1 MASVYTRLFR
11 VTRNTGLSMIEF
23 AEGELD
29 WIEAITD
36 PDEENFMLFK
46 RQIERSL
53 RPLVA
58 EGVDVR
64 TFLGKVEQLSAVETL
79 SLMAT
84 VGLRRDEPRLDDD
97 DEFDL
102 EADDFDDEDESEED

>member
-1 MASVYTRLFR
+1 
-11 VTRNTGLSMIEF
+11 MIEF

-36 PDEENFMLFK
+36 PDEENFMMFK

-53 RPLVA
+53 RPLA
-58 EGVDVR
+58 REGVDVQA
-64 TFLGKVEQLSAVETL
+64 FLGKVERLSAVEAL

-84 VGLRRDEPRLDDD
+84 VGLRRDEPSLDDD
-97 DEFDL
+97 GEFDL
-102 EADDFDDEDESEED
+102 EGDEFDDEDEFDEG

>member
-1 MASVYTRLFR
+1 
-11 VTRNTGLSMIEF
+11 MIEF

-36 PDEENFMLFK
+36 PDEENFVSFK
-46 RQIERSL
+46 RQIVSSL
-53 RPLVA
+53 QPLVT
-58 EGVDVR
+58 EGLDVR
-64 TFLGKVEQLSAVETL
+64 AFLGKVERLSAVETL

-97 DEFDL
+97 DDDFEF
-102 EADDFDDEDESEED
+102 EADDFVDDEFDES

>member
-1 MASVYTRLFR
+1 M
-11 VTRNTGLSMIEF
+11 EF

-36 PDEENFMLFK
+36 PDEENFMTFK
-46 RQIERSL
+46 SQIERSL
-53 RPLVA
+53 RPLVH

-64 TFLGKVEQLSAVETL
+64 AFLCKVERLSAVEAL

-84 VGLRRDEPRLDDD
+84 VGLRRDEPRLEDEDGEFDFD
-97 DEFDL
+97 DE
-102 EADDFDDEDESEED
+102 FDDEDEFDEG

>member
-1 MASVYTRLFR
+1 MT
-11 VTRNTGLSMIEF
+11 EF

-36 PDEENFMLFK
+36 PDEENFMIFK
-46 RQIERSL
+46 HQIERSL
-53 RPLVA
+53 RPLVRD
-58 EGVDVR
+58 GVDVSA
-64 TFLGKVEQLSAVETL
+64 FLGKVEGLSAVEAL

-97 DEFDL
+97 DVELEIFDD
-102 EADDFDDEDESEED
+102 DDFDDEDEFEEG

>member
-1 MASVYTRLFR
+1 
-11 VTRNTGLSMIEF
+11 MIDF

-36 PDEENFMLFK
+36 PEEENFVLFK
-46 RQIERSL
+46 RQIVRSL
-53 RPLVA
+53 KPLVR

-64 TFLGKVEQLSAVETL
+64 AFLRKVERMSAVETL

-84 VGLRRDEPRLDDD
+84 VGLRRDEPRLDADEDDFDLEFDD
-97 DEFDL
+97 DEFD
-102 EADDFDDEDESEED
+102 DEDEFEEG

>member
-1 MASVYTRLFR
+1 
-11 VTRNTGLSMIEF
+11 MIDF

-29 WIEAITD
+29 WIEAMTD
-36 PDEENFMLFK
+36 PDEENFMSFK
-46 RQIERSL
+46 RQIVRSL
-53 RPLVA
+53 KPLVR

-64 TFLGKVEQLSAVETL
+64 AFLRKVERMSAVEAL

-97 DEFDL
+97 DEEEEEGEFYDN
-102 EADDFDDEDESEED
+102 DWDEG

>member
-1 MASVYTRLFR
+1 
-11 VTRNTGLSMIEF
+11 MIEF

-36 PDEENFMLFK
+36 PEEENFVLFK
-46 RQIERSL
+46 KQIVRSL
-53 RPLVA
+53 RPLVG

-64 TFLGKVEQLSAVETL
+64 AFLRKVEQLSAVETL

-84 VGLRRDEPRLDDD
+84 VGLRRDEPRLDGEDD
-97 DEFDL
+97 DLDWDDE
-102 EADDFDDEDESEED
+102 DFDDEDEFDEG

>member
-1 MASVYTRLFR
+1 
-11 VTRNTGLSMIEF
+11 MIEF

-36 PDEENFMLFK
+36 PEEENFVVFK
-46 RQIERSL
+46 RQIVRSL
-53 RPLVA
+53 KPLIG

-64 TFLGKVEQLSAVETL
+64 AFLGKVEGLSAVETL

-84 VGLRRDEPRLDDD
+84 VGLRRDEPRLDCDD
-97 DEFDL
+97 DDFELDD
-102 EADDFDDEDESEED
+102 EDDFDDEDEFDEG

>member
-1 MASVYTRLFR
+1 MT
-11 VTRNTGLSMIEF
+11 EF

-36 PDEENFMLFK
+36 PDEEDFMAFK
-46 RQIERSL
+46 GQIVRSL
-53 RPLVA
+53 EPLA
-58 EGVDVR
+58 RDGVDVHG
-64 TFLGKVEQLSAVETL
+64 FLRKVKDLTAVETL

-97 DEFDL
+97 EEWEVEDE
-102 EADDFDDEDESEED
+102 EFDDEDEFDES

>member
-1 MASVYTRLFR
+1 
-11 VTRNTGLSMIEF
+11 MIEF

-36 PDEENFMLFK
+36 PEEENFVDFK
-46 RQIERSL
+46 RQIVRSL
-53 RPLVA
+53 KPLIGQ
-58 EGVDVR
+58 GVDVR
-64 TFLGKVEQLSAVETL
+64 AFQRKVERLTAVETL

-97 DEFDL
+97 D
-102 EADDFDDEDESEED
+102 DDFEFDEDEEDGEFDDDDEFDEG

>member
-1 MASVYTRLFR
+1 MT
-11 VTRNTGLSMIEF
+11 EF

-29 WIEAITD
+29 WIEAISD
-36 PDEENFMLFK
+36 PEEENFVVFK
-46 RQIERSL
+46 RQIVRSL
-53 RPLVA
+53 KPLIG

-64 TFLGKVEQLSAVETL
+64 GFLHKVEGLSAVETL

-97 DEFDL
+97 DEFEFD
-102 EADDFDDEDESEED
+102 EEDDDYDDEDEFDVG

>member
-1 MASVYTRLFR
+1 
-11 VTRNTGLSMIEF
+11 MIEF

-36 PDEENFMLFK
+36 PEEENFVVFK
-46 RQIERSL
+46 RQIVRSL
-53 RPLVA
+53 KPLIG

-64 TFLGKVEQLSAVETL
+64 GFLGKVEALSAVETL

-97 DEFDL
+97 DEFEFD
-102 EADDFDDEDESEED
+102 EEEDEFDDEDEFDEG